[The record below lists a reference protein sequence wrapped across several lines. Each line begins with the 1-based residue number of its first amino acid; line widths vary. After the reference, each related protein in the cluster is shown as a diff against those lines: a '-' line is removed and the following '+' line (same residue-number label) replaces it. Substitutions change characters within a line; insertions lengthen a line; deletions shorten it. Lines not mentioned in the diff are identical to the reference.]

1 MFESSDDAAPEGA
14 APDAPNAESAASPP
28 HSPYMV
34 EVRDVHKFFGD
45 IHVLAGVSLNVE
57 YGEVC
62 TILGPS
68 GSGKSTLLRCINVLE
83 RIQAGQ
89 VVVDGALMGYRLDGQ
104 GRLHDLRPKDLA
116 RQRASIGMVFQR
128 FNLFPHMTA
137 LENVIEAPV
146 RVTRL
151 TPELARE
158 QGLELLDRVGLADR
172 AEHYPSQLSGG
183 QAQRVA
189 IARALAMEPRLMLFD
204 EPTSA
209 LDPELVGEV
218 LSVMQS
224 LAADGMTMVVVTHEM
239 GFAREVS
246 DTVVFMDEG
255 SIVESGRPVAA
266 GCGCALGQPAW
277 GRSGGGRGC
286 GGRRG
291 RRTVRSG
298 GAVRGGAS
306 RRSRGGRRG
315 CGDLGHRGSCHLG
328 QEVLALQF
336 LKPLPGGLGLG
347 TRHPFHIVR
356 GRLLRANGFQFFGPA
371 FVFVQQQP
379 DLGDADLLEQFQPAW
394 AARCQIDHDVTPDE
408 MEVSRQP
415 VTSSARDSRSLPMVR
430 MSRVDRPCPVQLL
443 GQQHPHQG
451 VWQRQAGKPDA
462 LLRLGGQV
470 QLPRDVGHAI
480 GMVPRDD
487 AALHAV
493 GAKPGQCLGRGA
505 VALGALGHSAS
516 SPCSRGVG
524 QRLPYHGG

>member
-68 GSGKSTLLRCINVLE
+68 GSGKPTLLRCINVLE

-151 TPELARE
+151 PPELARE

-209 LDPELVGEV
+209 LDFKNQITLWKI
-218 LSVMQS
+218 LKKI
-224 LAADGMTMVVVTHEM
+224 AAGGKTIVICTHEPNHILW
-239 GFAREVS
+239 FCDEVI
-246 DTVVFMDEG
+246 VFRDGRIVSKGSVAQVLNDELLAK
-255 SIVESGRPVAA
+255 IY
-266 GCGCALGQPAW
+266 
-277 GRSGGGRGC
+277 
-286 GGRRG
+286 
-291 RRTVRSG
+291 
-298 GAVRGGAS
+298 
-306 RRSRGGRRG
+306 
-315 CGDLGHRGSCHLG
+315 GDVCTFERLA
-328 QEVLALQF
+328 QKEVI
-336 LKPLPGGLGLG
+336 LPKL
-347 TRHPFHIVR
+347 
-356 GRLLRANGFQFFGPA
+356 
-371 FVFVQQQP
+371 
-379 DLGDADLLEQFQPAW
+379 
-394 AARCQIDHDVTPDE
+394 
-408 MEVSRQP
+408 
-415 VTSSARDSRSLPMVR
+415 
-430 MSRVDRPCPVQLL
+430 
-443 GQQHPHQG
+443 
-451 VWQRQAGKPDA
+451 
-462 LLRLGGQV
+462 
-470 QLPRDVGHAI
+470 
-480 GMVPRDD
+480 
-487 AALHAV
+487 
-493 GAKPGQCLGRGA
+493 
-505 VALGALGHSAS
+505 
-516 SPCSRGVG
+516 
-524 QRLPYHGG
+524 

>member
-1 MFESSDDAAPEGA
+1 
-14 APDAPNAESAASPP
+14 
-28 HSPYMV
+28 MV

-146 RVTRL
+146 RV
-151 TPELARE
+151 
-158 QGLELLDRVGLADR
+158 GLADR

-255 SIVESGRPVAA
+255 SIVESGRPE
-266 GCGCALGQPAW
+266 
-277 GRSGGGRGC
+277 
-286 GGRRG
+286 
-291 RRTVRSG
+291 
-298 GAVRGGAS
+298 
-306 RRSRGGRRG
+306 
-315 CGDLGHRGSCHLG
+315 
-328 QEVLALQF
+328 EVLSNPAHPRTREF
-336 LKPLPGGLGLG
+336 LDKVLS
-347 TRHPFHIVR
+347 HE
-356 GRLLRANGFQFFGPA
+356 
-371 FVFVQQQP
+371 
-379 DLGDADLLEQFQPAW
+379 GD
-394 AARCQIDHDVTPDE
+394 
-408 MEVSRQP
+408 
-415 VTSSARDSRSLPMVR
+415 
-430 MSRVDRPCPVQLL
+430 
-443 GQQHPHQG
+443 
-451 VWQRQAGKPDA
+451 
-462 LLRLGGQV
+462 
-470 QLPRDVGHAI
+470 
-480 GMVPRDD
+480 
-487 AALHAV
+487 
-493 GAKPGQCLGRGA
+493 GA
-505 VALGALGHSAS
+505 
-516 SPCSRGVG
+516 
-524 QRLPYHGG
+524 

>member
-183 QAQRVA
+183 QAQRV
-189 IARALAMEPRLMLFD
+189 
-204 EPTSA
+204 
-209 LDPELVGEV
+209 
-218 LSVMQS
+218 LSVMQT

-255 SIVESGRPVAA
+255 SIVESGRPE
-266 GCGCALGQPAW
+266 
-277 GRSGGGRGC
+277 
-286 GGRRG
+286 
-291 RRTVRSG
+291 
-298 GAVRGGAS
+298 
-306 RRSRGGRRG
+306 
-315 CGDLGHRGSCHLG
+315 
-328 QEVLALQF
+328 EVLSNPAHPRTREF
-336 LKPLPGGLGLG
+336 LDKVLS
-347 TRHPFHIVR
+347 HE
-356 GRLLRANGFQFFGPA
+356 
-371 FVFVQQQP
+371 
-379 DLGDADLLEQFQPAW
+379 GD
-394 AARCQIDHDVTPDE
+394 
-408 MEVSRQP
+408 
-415 VTSSARDSRSLPMVR
+415 
-430 MSRVDRPCPVQLL
+430 
-443 GQQHPHQG
+443 
-451 VWQRQAGKPDA
+451 
-462 LLRLGGQV
+462 
-470 QLPRDVGHAI
+470 
-480 GMVPRDD
+480 
-487 AALHAV
+487 
-493 GAKPGQCLGRGA
+493 GA
-505 VALGALGHSAS
+505 
-516 SPCSRGVG
+516 
-524 QRLPYHGG
+524 